1 MANSSTIG
9 AKGMSKGMFLALCLI
24 PCILTYV
31 VGWVSRLIRRSRLD
45 RAQRRDGA
53 PVRSAG
59 EARRMPVACG
69 ALATAALALLGAVNV
84 VAATS
89 EIVPL
94 FISASH
100 PSQQGFVRLINH
112 SDQSGTVAVT
122 ATDDVGR
129 VAGTERFDLA
139 AWETRHFN
147 SDDLEFGHAAKG
159 FVGVGPGSGDWRLA
173 VESELPLEVL
183 TYVRTSDG
191 FLTSMHDRVRQ
202 PGLRHL
208 VPTFN
213 PGSNRNQVSKIRVVN
228 TATEDANIGII
239 GVDDRGVE
247 SDEISVT
254 LPAGEAITLTAQE
267 LESGMGGLTGGLGN
281 GAGKWQLFVHSDQH
295 VLVQGLL
302 ESATGHLTN
311 LSTSVATSD
320 YVPPSAGQPVSG
332 VTGNFALDYDR
343 FVHPSGVAYADSV
356 FYILDGLDARVVTY
370 TAARLPRTRG
380 GFPTV
385 DLSPITSGLVEANGR
400 LYILDGSNERVFA
413 YTTDG
418 RRAAVVEHDFALSSL
433 AGGLA
438 TGLAT
443 GIAYADGLFY
453 VAIDSLVNANRVDV
467 YQNGERIE
475 GGGFELTVG
484 DEPIDIAAGP
494 NGLLHILGG
503 SAVFA
508 YRPSGDPV
516 GDAHFDLAAAN
527 GEPTAITYGNGR
539 FYVTDSEAA
548 MVFAYTAQGQP
559 VE

>member
-9 AKGMSKGMFLALCLI
+9 AKGMSKGMFLALCLT

-59 EARRMPVACG
+59 EARRMPACG
-69 ALATAALALLGAVNV
+69 ALATAALVLLGAVNV

-183 TYVRTSDG
+183 AYVRTSDG

-254 LPAGEAITLTAQE
+254 LPAGEVVTLTAQE

-295 VLVQGLL
+295 VLVQSLL

-311 LSTSVATSD
+311 LSTSVAASD
-320 YVPPSAGQPVSG
+320 FGLPRASADAATAGSFAFDFSPVWPAG
-332 VTGNFALDYDR
+332 I
-343 FVHPSGVAYADSV
+343 AYLNRV
-356 FYILDGLDARVVTY
+356 FYMRQPDADFAVV
-370 TAARLPRTRG
+370 RLNFDRA
-380 GFPTV
+380 
-385 DLSPITSGLVEANGR
+385 GLVDANGR
-400 LYILDGSNERVFA
+400 LYILDSRNNRVLA
-413 YTTDG
+413 YTADG
-418 RRAAVVEHDFALSSL
+418 RRAPVVEYDFTLSNGPL
-433 AGGLA
+433 
-438 TGLAT
+438 TGEFAS
-443 GIAYADGLFY
+443 GIAYANGRFY
-453 VAIDSLVNANRVDV
+453 VTIDNLVGGMDRVDV
-467 YQNGERIE
+467 YQGGERDVE
-475 GGGFELTVG
+475 RGFDLTVG
-484 DEPIDIAAGP
+484 SEPQDITVGH
-494 NGLLHILGG
+494 NGVLYILGG
-503 SAVFA
+503 GAVFA

-516 GDAHFDLAAAN
+516 DGAHFDLAAAN
-527 GEPTAITYGNGR
+527 GTPTAIVYANDR
-539 FYVTDSEAA
+539 LYVADRDAA
-548 MVFAYTAQGQP
+548 TVFAYTVQGQA

>member
-1 MANSSTIG
+1 MRYLPPRPV
-9 AKGMSKGMFLALCLI
+9 LARPGC
-24 PCILTYV
+24 
-31 VGWVSRLIRRSRLD
+31 
-45 RAQRRDGA
+45 
-53 PVRSAG
+53 

-69 ALATAALALLGAVNV
+69 VFATAALALLGAVNV

-94 FISASH
+94 FTSASH
-100 PSQQGFVRLINH
+100 PSQQGFVRIINH

-122 ATDDVGR
+122 ATDDAGR
-129 VAGTERFDLA
+129 MAGTERFNLA

-183 TYVRTSDG
+183 AYVRTSEG

-267 LESGMGGLTGGLGN
+267 LESGMGGVTGGLGD

-295 VLVQGLL
+295 VFVQSLL

-320 YVPPSAGQPVSG
+320 YVPPSASPPVSG
-332 VTGNFALDYDR
+332 VTGNFALDYDL
-343 FVHPSGVAYADSV
+343 FVQPSGVTYADSV
-356 FYILDGLDARVVTY
+356 FYILDGLDARIVTY
-370 TAARLPRTRG
+370 TAAGLPRTRG

-385 DLSPITSGLVEANGR
+385 DLNPIASGLVEANGR
-400 LYILDGSNERVFA
+400 LYILDGSNHRILA

-418 RRAAVVEHDFALSSL
+418 RRAAVVEHDFALSSDFSDG
-433 AGGLA
+433 AI
-438 TGLAT
+438 AT

-453 VAIDSLVNANRVDV
+453 VAMDSITNEANRVDV

-475 GGGFELTVG
+475 GGGFDLTVG

-503 SAVFA
+503 RAVFA

-527 GEPTAITYGNGR
+527 GEPMAITYGNGG

-548 MVFAYTAQGQP
+548 MVFAYTAQGLP